1 MQIIFTS
8 FFFKFTDCKST
19 KNIIL
24 RENSVISKNI
34 RPNPLSTMYCIDS
47 QNFKK
52 FETNVA
58 QISQRFTKFYAIQRI
73 LTQFN

>member
-8 FFFKFTDCKST
+8 FFLKFTDCKIT

-24 RENSVISKNI
+24 REKLVISKNI

-47 QNFKK
+47 QNSTK

-58 QISQRFTKFYAIQRI
+58 
-73 LTQFN
+73 

>member
-8 FFFKFTDCKST
+8 FFLKFTDCKST

-34 RPNPLSTMYCIDS
+34 KPNLLSTMYRINS
-47 QNFKK
+47 QNFTK

-58 QISQRFTKFYAIQRI
+58 QIFQRFTKFYSIQRI

>member
-1 MQIIFTS
+1 MQIIFT
-8 FFFKFTDCKST
+8 FFFLKFTECKIT

-24 RENSVISKNI
+24 REKLVISKNI
-34 RPNPLSTMYCIDS
+34 RPNPLSTIYCIDS
-47 QNFKK
+47 QNSTK